1 MHFYCEA
8 VLSFLL
14 TIEIRKK
21 GGRPVPMLVKD
32 ATALIWFEVTNLE
45 NLEGKKLRALVKI
58 LYCKVL

>member
-14 TIEIRKK
+14 TIEIRKR
-21 GGRPVPMLVKD
+21 GRPVPMLVKD
-32 ATALIWFEVTNLE
+32 ARALIWFEVTNLE
-45 NLEGKKLRALVKI
+45 NLEEKKVRALGNI